1 MGVPLFVVDAFA
13 SRPFTGNPA
22 AVCVLE
28 EPADEDW
35 MQSVAAEM
43 SLSETAFVRPVA
55 GEKADGE
62 RAAGEQAAG
71 EKAVGEKVVGEKDDD
86 FELRWFTPTTEVE
99 LCGHATL
106 AAAHVLWETKVLDPA
121 EPARFR
127 TRFRGLLTAAR
138 AGDEIE
144 LDFPADVP
152 EPSSLPDGLADAL
165 GVTTR
170 ENALAR
176 AGYLIEVADEDVVVS
191 VRPDFPRLARYESVI
206 LTSPATRSAADFV
219 SRYFAPRYG
228 IDEDPV
234 TGSAHCALA
243 PYWAARLG
251 RADLVGYQ
259 RSARGGIV
267 SVRVA
272 GGRVRLAGHAVTVVR
287 GELAREERGL

>member
-1 MGVPLFVVDAFA
+1 MSVPLFVVDAFA

-22 AVCVLE
+22 AVCLLDHPV
-28 EPADEDW
+28 DEGW

-43 SLSETAFVRPVA
+43 NLSETAFVRPID
-55 GEKADGE
+55 DGF
-62 RAAGEQAAG
+62 G
-71 EKAVGEKVVGEKDDD
+71 
-86 FELRWFTPTTEVE
+86 LRWFTPTTEAE

-106 AAAHVLWETKVLDPA
+106 AGAHVLWETKVLDPA
-121 EPARFR
+121 EPARFH

-138 AGDEIE
+138 AGGEIE
-144 LDFPADVP
+144 LDFPADPP
-152 EPSSLPDGLADAL
+152 EPASLPDGLADAL
-165 GVTTR
+165 GVTTQ
-170 ENALAR
+170 ESALAR
-176 AGYLIEVADEDVVVS
+176 AGYLVEVADEDVVVR
-191 VRPDFPRLARYESVI
+191 VRPDFPRLAGYESVI
-206 LTSPATRSAADFV
+206 LTSPASRSAADFV

-267 SVRVA
+267 SVEVR
-272 GGRVRLAGHAVTVVR
+272 GDRVRLSGPAVTVVR
-287 GELAREERGL
+287 GELARWE